1 MLPPTKC
8 IIILSSKSSGSSA
21 LQNLLTSNQ
30 GLHRMEYTRHAENE
44 TLYWVKAA
52 SVMRLPQ
59 IKMVDSE
66 VPIPAAKAR
75 KELQILLEKNGVDLY
90 PDLAT
95 DDELIFAG
103 WKKLSQIYHPI
114 LLEKSPHHIH
124 QWSAIELILE
134 ADRRFSELD
143 FYFLGLIRNPMDT
156 LYSMWR
162 RWRTFPEAAE
172 KGWII
177 AYKNLRRLQKQ
188 HPSKVHIIRYE
199 DLVSDQKTI
208 TDILQFVQTEG
219 DFNFGLHQQSVQKWR
234 QDRSFGFRL
243 SDEAIELAKSFG
255 YSEEAMVNRSTL
267 DWPLRRRLARWQ
279 FKTLVQS
286 RKSLRNLLK

>member
-30 GLHRMEYTRHAENE
+30 SLHRMAHTRHAENE

-66 VPIPAAKAR
+66 VPIPAIKAR
-75 KELQILLEKNGVDLY
+75 KELQILLEKNGVDLS
-90 PDLAT
+90 PGLET
-95 DDELIFAG
+95 DDELIFTG
-103 WKKLSQIYHPI
+103 WKKLSQLYHPI

-134 ADRRFSELD
+134 AERRFSELD

-162 RWRTFPEAAE
+162 RWRSYPEATE

-177 AYKNLRRLQKQ
+177 AYKNLRRLQAQ
-188 HPSKVHIIRYE
+188 LPSKVHIVRYE
-199 DLVSDQKTI
+199 DLVSDQNTI
-208 TDILQFVQTEG
+208 ADILRFVQTEG

-234 QDRSFGFRL
+234 QDRRFGFRL
-243 SDEAIELAKSFG
+243 SNDAIELAKSFG
-255 YSEEAMVNRSTL
+255 YSEETMVNQSTL
-267 DWPLRRRLARWQ
+267 DWPLRRRLSRWQ
-279 FKTLVQS
+279 FKTMVQS
-286 RKSLRNLLK
+286 RKSLRNLIK